1 MCGALQ
7 VCTGREPGDL
17 PCWALRGFPCCCPH
31 SHSGTA
37 PAGGLLEPVTKPTA
51 VAAPGTDGQVL
62 PQQVGLGVGTA
73 LWMAFSS
80 GLIAA
85 SVNYWACSF
94 CIHAISWC
102 VPITNLITF
111 MSTNGLKKICR
122 TSGTFGEVTHRKHLS
137 SLLPPPP
144 FPPSHYFG
152 PLTRGRQAC
161 THIYIGDEGSTAPQG
176 SLPLQK
182 LEMQNG
188 NAVFEHREPN
198 HSNNRRP
205 YSIYFHGQR
214 WTGWKFE
221 GSFCSWKETEM

>member
-137 SLLPPPP
+137 SLLPPPL
-144 FPPSHYFG
+144 PPK
-152 PLTRGRQAC
+152 PLLWASDPWETGMHTYIHWGRGLHS
-161 THIYIGDEGSTAPQG
+161 TTGEPSTA
-176 SLPLQK
+176 
-182 LEMQNG
+182 EAG
-188 NAVFEHREPN
+188 NAKWECCLWT
-198 HSNNRRP
+198 
-205 YSIYFHGQR
+205 QR
-214 WTGWKFE
+214 TKPQ
-221 GSFCSWKETEM
+221 